1 MDGGYYAIKGFEYQ
15 IDKSVLEVLSAN
27 DVNQEISIEQ
37 IQDINTDSFVMQI
50 KYKEATKLTP
60 SVIRKPITQLI
71 NEYNNDPSKEYILY
85 CYFSDTNGYSS
96 TVDSIYLDDIL
107 GKESSNY
114 SAQNKNQFLS
124 KFKLVFSETF
134 HNQFQSTLVK
144 FQEFDFCSS
153 KDEALYYYSIVTDY
167 IRKKVVNNPPSQLQ
181 NRKVTK
187 KEVSEYL
194 ANGRKIVF
202 TSAFKEYQGEQAYF
216 RLLKGRFKKPIKN
229 QQTFILL
236 GVVEE
241 TTSSSI
247 ASMVYGLIT
256 KHYQRATYDIKPLN
270 FVIPNNRI
278 EDVKKYL
285 IKEESLFNDGFESI
299 QFSEKLFLSSPVIN
313 RRMSGKRVSNSLSKS
328 SFYSRILSKSTLDTL
343 TELDDNPLWILLES
357 EKHFLIQNNNYQMVN
372 GLNTEQILK
381 LF

>member
-15 IDKSVLEVLSAN
+15 IDKSILEVLSCN
-27 DVNQEISIEQ
+27 DLNQEVAIEQ
-37 IQDINTDSFVMQI
+37 IQDLNTDSFVMQI
-50 KYKEATKLTP
+50 KYKEASKLIP
-60 SVIRKPITQLI
+60 SVIRKPIIQLI
-71 NEYNNDPSKEYILY
+71 EEFKNDPTKDYILY
-85 CYFSDTNGYSS
+85 CYFSDLNGYSS
-96 TVDSIYLDDIL
+96 NVDSAYLDNIL

-114 SAQNKNQFLS
+114 SVQDKTQFLL
-124 KFKLVFSETF
+124 KFKLIFSETF

-216 RLLKGRFKKPIKN
+216 RLLKDRFNKPIKN
-229 QQTFILL
+229 QQTFIIL
-236 GVVEE
+236 GDIKE
-241 TTSSSI
+241 TSSTSI
-247 ASMVYGLIT
+247 SSLVYQIIS
-256 KHYQRATYDIKPLN
+256 KHYHKATHDIKPLN
-270 FVIPNNRI
+270 FIIHNNKI
-278 EDVKKYL
+278 EEIKKYL
-285 IKEESLFNDGFESI
+285 IREESLFNDGFEMI
-299 QFSEKLFLSSPVIN
+299 EFSEKLFYSSPIIN
-313 RRMSGKRVSNSLSKS
+313 RKKSGNRVSSSLSKS
-328 SFYSRILSKSTLDTL
+328 SFYSRILSKSTLDTF
-343 TELDDNPLWILLES
+343 TKIDGNPMCILIET
-357 EKHFLIQNNNYQMVN
+357 EKHMLIQNSNYQIIN
-372 GLNTEQILK
+372 GLNTDQILK